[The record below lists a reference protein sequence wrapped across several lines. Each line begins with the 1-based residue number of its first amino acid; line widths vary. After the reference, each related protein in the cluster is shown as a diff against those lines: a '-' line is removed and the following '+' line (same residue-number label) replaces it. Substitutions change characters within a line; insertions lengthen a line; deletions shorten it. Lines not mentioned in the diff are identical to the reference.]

1 MRKEDVKYHAYVQ
14 ILKEELVP
22 AMGCTEPIA
31 LAYAAA
37 KARELLGSIP
47 EKVLIEASGS
57 IIKNVKS
64 VIVPNTNHLKGISA
78 AATAGIIAGNAEKEL
93 EVIVSVTPEEIDA
106 MKEFLDTADI
116 QVVHIDHGLTFEII
130 VTVYHGE
137 EYAKVRIANYH
148 TNIVL
153 LERNGE
159 ILLEQEVQGEEE
171 EGLTDRSLL
180 DMASIWDFANTV
192 EIEDVREVLARQI
205 KYNSAIAEE
214 GLRGDYG
221 ANIGSVL
228 LKMEGE
234 SIRTRAKAMAAAGS
248 DARMNGCELPVIIN
262 SGSGNQG
269 MTCSLPVITYAKE
282 LKTDEEHLYRA
293 LTLSNLVAIHQ
304 KTGIGRLSAYC
315 GAVCAGAAA
324 GAGIAYLCGGDFE
337 DVKHTVVNA
346 LAIVSGIVCD
356 GAKASCA
363 AKIASAVDAGILGF
377 EMYRNGQQFFAGDGI
392 VAKGVD
398 ETIRNVGRL
407 GKEGMRET
415 NEEVIDIMVGGRNS
429 C

>member
-1 MRKEDVKYHAYVQ
+1 
-14 ILKEELVP
+14 
-22 AMGCTEPIA
+22 
-31 LAYAAA
+31 
-37 KARELLGSIP
+37 
-47 EKVLIEASGS
+47 
-57 IIKNVKS
+57 
-64 VIVPNTNHLKGISA
+64 
-78 AATAGIIAGNAEKEL
+78 
-93 EVIVSVTPEEIDA
+93 
-106 MKEFLDTADI
+106 
-116 QVVHIDHGLTFEII
+116 
-130 VTVYHGE
+130 
-137 EYAKVRIANYH
+137 
-148 TNIVL
+148 
-153 LERNGE
+153 
-159 ILLEQEVQGEEE
+159 
-171 EGLTDRSLL
+171 
-180 DMASIWDFANTV
+180 
-192 EIEDVREVLARQI
+192 
-205 KYNSAIAEE
+205 
-214 GLRGDYG
+214 
-221 ANIGSVL
+221 
-228 LKMEGE
+228 
-234 SIRTRAKAMAAAGS
+234 
-248 DARMNGCELPVIIN
+248 
-262 SGSGNQG
+262 

-324 GAGIAYLCGGDFE
+324 GAGIAYLCGGDYE

-407 GKEGMRET
+407 GKEGMRGT
-415 NEEVIDIMVGGRNS
+415 NEEVIDIMVGDRSS